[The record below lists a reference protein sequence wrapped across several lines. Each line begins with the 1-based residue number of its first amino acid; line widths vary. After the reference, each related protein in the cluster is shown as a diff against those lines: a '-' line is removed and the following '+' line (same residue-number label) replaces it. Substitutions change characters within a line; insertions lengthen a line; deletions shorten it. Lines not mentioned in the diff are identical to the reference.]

1 MNDNEFWVTIVLAC
15 MGFSFFGMVFHY
27 TNEMIKN
34 HHKNKLQWGND
45 PDNIPPMFEKM
56 TDKVMEERD
65 AELDDLKERVATL
78 ERLVTEHHHISESQ
92 KLANEIDNLQEK

>member
-1 MNDNEFWVTIVLAC
+1 MNDNEFW
-15 MGFSFFGMVFHY
+15 FSMAGMLGLFFLLWMLLNFVNQY
-27 TNEMIKN
+27 IKQY
-34 HHKNKLQWGND
+34 HKNKQYWGKS
-45 PDNIPPMFEKM
+45 PDSIPPMFEKM